1 VCDKVGISY
10 IVNSIYKDN
19 NIDNRKEI
27 FNIILSKVIYIL
39 ESLKDNNNE

>member
-1 VCDKVGISY
+1 MCDKVGISY